1 MFANG
6 MTALRS
12 RVRSSYL
19 GFLMAKRGKN
29 VTSPKGFDVS
39 AFFAAIEAR
48 RREQDLSWPSL
59 AKAVWDQSRVLNER
73 RNDHPISP
81 ATLRKIG
88 QRKIGQR
95 CDISCQHALFLLRWL
110 GVPPETFIAAPKP
123 GTAGVAL
130 PLADEAHRL
139 RWDLPKLYDALNAG
153 RTKRG
158 STWEQVAERLHCTAN
173 QLTHLRIAKFAVSM
187 RLAMR
192 ITQALRYPA
201 ADFVYV
207 AEW

>member
-1 MFANG
+1 M
-6 MTALRS
+6 
-12 RVRSSYL
+12 
-19 GFLMAKRGKN
+19 
-29 VTSPKGFDVS
+29 TSPKGFDVS

-48 RREQDLSWPSL
+48 RCEQHLSWPSL
-59 AKAVWDQSRVLNER
+59 AKAIWDQSRVWNEQ

-81 ATLRKIG
+81 PTVRKIG
-88 QRKIGQR
+88 QSR
-95 CDISCQHALFLLRWL
+95 DVSCQHALFLLRWL
-110 GVPPETFIAAPKP
+110 DVPPETFVPEPMP

-139 RWDLPKLYDALNAG
+139 RWNLPKLYEALNVR
-153 RTKRG
+153 RTERG
-158 STWEQVAERLHCTAN
+158 TTWEHVAERLHCTAN
-173 QLTHLRIAKFAVSM
+173 QLTHLRIAKFAISM

-192 ITQALRYPA
+192 ITQALRRPA